1 MLSLLVGEKCLKT
14 DGVLN
19 ISHMTLLFFLFW
31 IVFLFLISLQYSA
44 QSLNMVLPFLLSLS
58 SSSFQRSDPPISPLL
73 PIASVAYRDFPYYMQ
88 PSVKF
93 IPTLGFDCF
102 SPKNYLITKILHT
115 KWDPASSIF
124 FFLGENKGVRE
135 VIDTCKVILFLCY
148 SSSEDHNQ
156 KENAMCVCTTHHHHH
171 SYSKMPFSFFS
182 MVRHAFHQALCK
194 VYHTCVYLTFF

>member
-58 SSSFQRSDPPISPLL
+58 SSSFQRSDLPISSLL
-73 PIASVAYRDFPYYMQ
+73 PIASAAYRDFPYYMQ

-93 IPTLGFDCF
+93 IPNLGFACF

-156 KENAMCVCTTHHHHH
+156 KENAMCVCTTHHHTTTHIPKCLSPSSVWSDMLSIRH
-171 SYSKMPFSFFS
+171 SAKCTIPVSI
-182 MVRHAFHQALCK
+182 
-194 VYHTCVYLTFF
+194 

>member
-1 MLSLLVGEKCLKT
+1 VLSLLVGEKCLKT

-58 SSSFQRSDPPISPLL
+58 SSSFQRSDLPISSLL
-73 PIASVAYRDFPYYMQ
+73 PIASATYRDFPYYMQ

-93 IPTLGFDCF
+93 IPNLGFACF

-124 FFLGENKGVRE
+124 FFLGENKGVR
-135 VIDTCKVILFLCY
+135 D
-148 SSSEDHNQ
+148 
-156 KENAMCVCTTHHHHH
+156 HH

>member
-1 MLSLLVGEKCLKT
+1 MVNTNNEINGNPHATTQNHYCVEGHWSGQAPASPGPLSCLELERLAVAC
-14 DGVLN
+14 VL
-19 ISHMTLLFFLFW
+19 F
-31 IVFLFLISLQYSA
+31 
-44 QSLNMVLPFLLSLS
+44 SLS

>member
-1 MLSLLVGEKCLKT
+1 
-14 DGVLN
+14 
-19 ISHMTLLFFLFW
+19 
-31 IVFLFLISLQYSA
+31 
-44 QSLNMVLPFLLSLS
+44 MVLPCYYSCSTLSLS
-58 SSSFQRSDPPISPLL
+58 SSSFQRSNPPISPLL
-73 PIASVAYRDFPYYMQ
+73 PIALAAYRHFPYYMQ

-102 SPKNYLITKILHT
+102 SPKNYLITKILHI

-135 VIDTCKVILFLCY
+135 VIDTCKVILFLCH
-148 SSSEDHNQ
+148 SSPEDHNQ
-156 KENAMCVCTTHHHHH
+156 RENAMCVCTTHHHH
-171 SYSKMPFSFFS
+171 SYSKMPFSFS